1 MDRIRER
8 AIVAGADVLGDP
20 SGRQQMASAGK
31 SSVTSAVPCD
41 LFNHT
46 EWSCWLVR
54 PFNNTQR
61 LVLRLSV
68 ADDELDRNRMRVAWC
83 LRKHKIRGQNLYAVE
98 EISDGLGWP
107 GGSSE
112 LLRDPLSLELS
123 PLADCDRFLNKIQ
136 ALVNARRGATGDGS
150 AGLGEVLYGQLT
162 YIIDSDPIL
171 LSPADGSQEVA
182 LALEEH
188 VTLPPDGFIIEWKR
202 RLSRVRFSP
211 PPPTVRLL
219 AGGRLALVTGLDAP
233 LSLSSAVFAR
243 DGRFYAMR
251 HFLVAFPSGIRAQFA
266 LASPPAPGWRR
277 RLRPV
282 SLRPWE
288 VWPPFTERQPTK
300 ASFAQRGRAAPW
312 RLGRPAAVP
321 C

>member
-98 EISDGLGWP
+98 EISDGL
-107 GGSSE
+107 
-112 LLRDPLSLELS
+112 
-123 PLADCDRFLNKIQ
+123 
-136 ALVNARRGATGDGS
+136 V
-150 AGLGEVLYGQLT
+150 
-162 YIIDSDPIL
+162 